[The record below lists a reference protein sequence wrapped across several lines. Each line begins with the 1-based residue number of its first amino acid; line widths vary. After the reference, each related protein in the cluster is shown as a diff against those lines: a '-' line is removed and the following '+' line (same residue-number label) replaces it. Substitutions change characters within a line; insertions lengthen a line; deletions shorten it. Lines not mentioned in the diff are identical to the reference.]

1 MQVSLIS
8 RGVELHFVNSE
19 YIVELSDLS
28 IRLRNSFPTE
38 ISIIKTKISC
48 RLY

>member
-1 MQVSLIS
+1 MQVSLMS
-8 RGVELHFVNSE
+8 RGVELHFVNFK

-28 IRLRNSFPTE
+28 IRLRIPFPTE
-38 ISIIKTKISC
+38 NSIKKSKISC

>member
-1 MQVSLIS
+1 MQVSLKS
-8 RGVELHFVNSE
+8 RGVELHFVNSG

-28 IRLRNSFPTE
+28 LRPRIPFPTE
-38 ISIIKTKISC
+38 NSHEKIKISC